1 MCIKVIIL
9 RTSALQIHKRGGVYF
24 VNSRQSFKNIMNKS
38 RESLW
43 NGVKLTTQLYSKC
56 LKDDFNTYTGLDQ
69 SFIVEVRAVQESV
82 IIVFVLHI

>member
-1 MCIKVIIL
+1 
-9 RTSALQIHKRGGVYF
+9 
-24 VNSRQSFKNIMNKS
+24 MNKS